1 MLAALREDTD
11 RDVLRQAHADV
22 EGYEPPRY
30 PYRCPKRSDR
40 AGLSPSSATR
50 AVATHAATD
59 AAADVDDGF
68 AGGLPSDGSAAD
80 LAEAVADEMGELN
93 LGTVDVTWGP
103 LTEPG
108 DR

>member
-1 MLAALREDTD
+1 MTQQMLAALREDTD

-30 PYRCPKRSDR
+30 PYRCPMRSDR
-40 AGLSPSSATR
+40 ASLSPSSATR
-50 AVATHAATD
+50 AAATHEATD
-59 AAADVDDGF
+59 AAAADVDDGF

-93 LGTVDVTWGP
+93 LGTVD
-103 LTEPG
+103 EPG